1 MIAEDILV
9 EYLGNLFELH
19 FFGTYGD
26 YSEGSSNARRGPTH
40 GVPQGKIASPMC

>member
-26 YSEGSSNARRGPTH
+26 YSEGSSNAGKGPTL
-40 GVPQGKIASPMC
+40 GVSQGRVSSPMC

>member
-19 FFGTYGD
+19 FFSFAIEKSLD
-26 YSEGSSNARRGPTH
+26 IVLNSEISCSTSEVLN
-40 GVPQGKIASPMC
+40 Q